1 MSTEIAFLMYHEI
14 AVPGRDLCRDF
25 KGHVPYA
32 VPLHEFA
39 SQLDFLR
46 EQRWRGLSVSEALVA
61 NGNGAHTHKV
71 AITFDDGSETDFD
84 AAAPLLQNAGF
95 HATFYAITGWLGRPG
110 YMSASQLREL
120 HTRGFE
126 IGCHSMNHKYLTGL
140 TDRELRVEIA
150 DAKARLE
157 EVLGAAVNHFSCPGG
172 FWSPKI
178 ARLAKLAGYES
189 VTTSRIGRN
198 SRRSDPYRLSRIS
211 IMRGMA
217 LDDFRSV
224 CYGHGLFLK
233 QARERVAA
241 IPKSLLGANLYIRL
255 HSALHRNETRA

>member
-14 AVPGRDLCRDF
+14 AVPGRELCRDF

-32 VPLHEFA
+32 VPQREFS

-46 EQRWRGLSVSEALVA
+46 EQRWRSLSVSEALAA
-61 NGNGAHTHKV
+61 NSNGGHASTV
-71 AITFDDGSETDFD
+71 AITFDDGSETDLHT
-84 AAAPLLQNAGF
+84 AAPLLDNAGF
-95 HATFYAITGWLGRPG
+95 HATFYVIAGWLGRPG

-120 HTRGFE
+120 HARGFE
-126 IGCHSMNHKYLTGL
+126 IGCHSMTHKYLTGL

-157 EVLGAAVNHFSCPGG
+157 EILGAAVNHLSCPGG
-172 FWSPKI
+172 FWSTKI
-178 ARLAKLAGYES
+178 ARLAKLAGYKS
-189 VTTSRIGRN
+189 VATSRVGRN

-211 IMRGMA
+211 IMRGMT

-241 IPKSLLGANLYIRL
+241 IPKALLGANLYIRL